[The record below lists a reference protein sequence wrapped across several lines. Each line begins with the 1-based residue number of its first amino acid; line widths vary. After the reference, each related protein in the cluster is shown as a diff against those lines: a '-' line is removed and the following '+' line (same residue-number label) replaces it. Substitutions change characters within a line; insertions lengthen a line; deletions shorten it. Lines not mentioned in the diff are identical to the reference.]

1 MVKLETETVSVDEHG
16 IIISEGKSKIELCA
30 DEADGPDSAELV
42 VVGTRATATTHSLS
56 G

>member
-1 MVKLETETVSVDEHG
+1 MVKRETETVSVDEHG

-30 DEADGPDSAELV
+30 DEVDGPDSAEL

>member
-1 MVKLETETVSVDEHG
+1 MVKRETETVSVDENG

-30 DEADGPDSAELV
+30 DEVDGPDSAEL
-42 VVGTRATATTHSLS
+42 VGTRATATTHSLS